1 MHRPMTHEV
10 INEKGITGRARGRRQ
25 WLTGKPVL
33 QVEVVLEKKTITA
46 GVQVTA
52 RRYETAWRDAT
63 LSEAFQVEH
72 GIGFIEKPAD
82 IEIPHIKPAPSP
94 PPPRAP

>member
-10 INEKGITGRARGRRQ
+10 VSEKGITGRARGRRQ
-25 WLTGKPVL
+25 LVTGKPVL

-52 RRYETAWRDAT
+52 CRYETAWRDAT

-72 GIGFIEKPAD
+72 GVGFIEKPAD
-82 IEIPHIKPAPSP
+82 IETPFVKP
-94 PPPRAP
+94 PPPPAPPRGN